1 MNTAAPKMWCAPQAP
16 GYNITETH
24 DRCKDEQFYCGWKL
38 TCTAGF
44 HPKVCHRPMI
54 GIGYWAAWN
63 DCMVGTMLPL
73 MSTRTCNGCWWISG
87 DNCPSQ
93 YVQAFGQFYQTM
105 TSWTV
110 SRMTHWNIVV
120 FIIVQNGLY
129 GFTDKSTPKHA
140 TTCQSLML
148 YHVHSHNPYFQ
159 RVNKANEC
167 RWRRSY
173 WWEQEGA
180 AILIVCLQHFLWRK
194 QNDGMLLKSSP
205 TRLKCMLS
213 PRIFSYSHGIPRLW
227 FRSGFSKVQAIIKN
241 ERHKALHHRRCQV
254 CWFGTSAT

>member
-1 MNTAAPKMWCAPQAP
+1 LNTAAPKMWCAPQAP

-148 YHVHSHNPYFQ
+148 YHVHSHNPHFQ
-159 RVNKANEC
+159 RVSKANEC
-167 RWRRSY
+167 RWTMFILMRTRRGCNS
-173 WWEQEGA
+173 
-180 AILIVCLQHFLWRK
+180 H
-194 QNDGMLLKSSP
+194 
-205 TRLKCMLS
+205 CMLATLFMT
-213 PRIFSYSHGIPRLW
+213 PAQWWHALDIFSNSTEIHVK
-227 FRSGFSKVQAIIKN
+227 S
-241 ERHKALHHRRCQV
+241 
-254 CWFGTSAT
+254 